1 MSEELRRKLSSRKL
15 WAAVAAVIV
24 TVLTVVFKG
33 QLDPELVKCIGDA
46 VTALCVYIG
55 GETAVDVAR
64 QIFAS
69 IEAKNEKQTE
79 AKTEKAAEPVAEVAP
94 AKAKKAK

>member
-1 MSEELRRKLSSRKL
+1 MSEELKRKLSSRKL

-33 QLDPELVKCIGDA
+33 QLDPELVKIIGDA
-46 VTALCVYIG
+46 VMALCVYIG

-64 QIFAS
+64 HIFSRIESGKKEETEPAS
-69 IEAKNEKQTE
+69 K
-79 AKTEKAAEPVAEVAP
+79 
-94 AKAKKAK
+94 